1 MRKKSLVLA
10 ALLAV
15 AGICVML
22 WPVFTG
28 HRLQADTDAAVQEFL
43 AERDEPEQQY
53 PELLTALQ
61 EYNRQLY
68 AEKQCNLVDLEACEE
83 PAAELTTY
91 GIEDEIIGVLE
102 IPAMELTMPVYRDE
116 YQSIIGNCDTLLFL
130 GGGNEPESL
139 EFMSKLLGK
148 ETISIRTRG
157 QTRGRSGSS
166 SINYQLTGRELMTP
180 DEIRRM
186 PTREALLLIRGES
199 PVRDRKYNIKKHPNY
214 RYTQD
219 GGAKPYIHNPPP
231 APDYA
236 LTDLPY
242 VFRTLDDFRFLE
254 DEYEQ
259 EKQEKM
265 ENRRQYLR
273 ERGAVLVRCYH
284 RLRNRR

>member
-1 MRKKSLVLA
+1 MSSY
-10 ALLAV
+10 
-15 AGICVML
+15 AGI
-22 WPVFTG
+22 T
-28 HRLQADTDAAVQEFL
+28 AAVCS
-43 AERDEPEQQY
+43 AVR
-53 PELLTALQ
+53 
-61 EYNRQLY
+61 
-68 AEKQCNLVDLEACEE
+68 
-83 PAAELTTY
+83 
-91 GIEDEIIGVLE
+91 
-102 IPAMELTMPVYRDE
+102 YRDE

-148 ETISIRTRG
+148 ETISIRTKG

-166 SINYQLTGRELMTP
+166 SINDQLTGRELMTP

-186 PTREALLLIRGES
+186 PTRDALLLIRGES

-236 LTDLPY
+236 LTNLPY

-259 EKQEKM
+259 EKQEKK
-265 ENRRQYLR
+265 ENRRRYLR
-273 ERGAVLVRCYH
+273 ERGAVLMRCYH
-284 RLRNRR
+284 RLRHRR

>member
-1 MRKKSLVLA
+1 
-10 ALLAV
+10 
-15 AGICVML
+15 
-22 WPVFTG
+22 
-28 HRLQADTDAAVQEFL
+28 
-43 AERDEPEQQY
+43 
-53 PELLTALQ
+53 
-61 EYNRQLY
+61 
-68 AEKQCNLVDLEACEE
+68 
-83 PAAELTTY
+83 
-91 GIEDEIIGVLE
+91 
-102 IPAMELTMPVYRDE
+102 MPVYRDE

-219 GGAKPYIHNPPP
+219 GGAKPYIHNPPS

-259 EKQEKM
+259 EKQEKK
-265 ENRRQYLR
+265 ENRRRYLR
-273 ERGAVLVRCYH
+273 ERGAVLMRCYH